1 MRLVGISGSNG
12 SGKDSIGNL
21 LAERHQWLFV
31 SVTELLRAEAARRG
45 WPIERD
51 SLRTISAE
59 WRRKDGL
66 GVLVDRA
73 VEMYEQQKQQ
83 YKGLA
88 ISSLRNPG
96 EADRVHELKGMVV
109 WVDANPKVRYDRI
122 YSRQRTAE
130 DDKTFE
136 EFLAEEA
143 YEMRQ
148 SGDAATLDMSAV
160 KDRSDIVIINNGNDL
175 DEFTDSA
182 DKQLAP
188 LL

>member
-1 MRLVGISGSNG
+1 MKLVGISGSNG

-31 SVTELLRAEAARRG
+31 SVTELLRAEAAQRG

-73 VEMYEQQKQQ
+73 VEMYDQQELHFR
-83 YKGLA
+83 GLA

-96 EADRVHELKGMVV
+96 EANRVHELGGTVV
-109 WVDANPKVRYDRI
+109 WVDADPRVRYDRI

-148 SGDAATLDMSAV
+148 SGDSATLDMSAV
-160 KDRSDIVIINNGNDL
+160 KSRSDMTITNNGTDL
-175 DEFTDSA
+175 EAFMDSA